1 MLRLDTICRLGKDAE
16 IKQLQSGKTVISF
29 SGACDVGYGDNKKT
43 QWIDFSYFTDKTTIA
58 QYLKK
63 GTNVFVCGEPSIR
76 AYAAK
81 DGSHGAS
88 LQCIVREVKL
98 LGGGQQAQQQ
108 QAANEQPR
116 GNTHLAVTDMP
127 EIDTD
132 LPF

>member
-63 GTNVFVCGEPSIR
+63 GTNVFVSGEPSVR
-76 AYAAK
+76 AYAGAN
-81 DGSHGAS
+81 GPGAS

-98 LGGGQQAQQQ
+98 LGGGQQQAQQPT
-108 QAANEQPR
+108 ASPVPGSSDIEDSD
-116 GNTHLAVTDMP
+116 V
-127 EIDTD
+127 
-132 LPF
+132 PF